1 MSIQTETGITIPN
14 PPAGYVYVGV
24 GPLLALLP
32 RGMQKRGHIALL
44 QSWND
49 TRPWDT
55 ECQFNGQ
62 SEGMHY
68 AVLLGTEAHDL
79 LFPAAPAPAA
89 PAAPLTPPEG
99 YVYVGQ
105 GPLTAL
111 GTREQPAGDL
121 ALLHGSSLLNPRWE
135 WAPTYGYNGQ
145 SHNVHYAAR
154 IGSNAQRLLRP
165 AEGNPQLELMN
176 TKPEEPEEN
185 EEDEVPEGITLPDG
199 TLVDEA
205 DCIDVVVEG
214 WCEQYSSYNSTYYA
228 RSSNFR
234 TAPMPEDYEGVRW
247 LERENLHALES
258 ECDIVETSNGDHSF
272 RENCRRIDGDWY
284 HIDDI
289 SYDGHGNPYPSD
301 SGDYVYCQGE
311 GETYSRDE
319 CHWCEAADTYVY
331 GDEEDCECNRSE
343 SEDHINEYH
352 GSPKPT
358 FYRNYPCSGWGI
370 GFEVEKNDINGASGE
385 GEYVGS
391 SDLFSGWECDA
402 SCGVEGI
409 THVYDPHT
417 CADKFKQHVANSKR
431 WLDAACDRSCG
442 GHINISSDKHTPR
455 ELLQAMRKY
464 APLWYAL
471 YRNRLNNTY
480 CVEDKKVEHG
490 TTKYSPLRTK
500 SFGVELRLPP
510 AVHNGEQL
518 VRRFELMSLCCTA
531 IDEGWS
537 LQQYVRSCKPLLF
550 EQVFNKNRVRYCN
563 VLRLTRK
570 FDRWF
575 KDGHIHADIAQ
586 YV

>member
-1 MSIQTETGITIPN
+1 MSTQTETEITTPT
-14 PPAGYVYVGV
+14 PPAGYVYAGR
-24 GPLLALLP
+24 GPLLALAT
-32 RGMQKRGHIALL
+32 RGIRTRGHLALFRD
-44 QSWND
+44 WDD
-49 TRPWDT
+49 TDPWDT
-55 ECQFNGQ
+55 YCSFNGQ
-62 SEGMHY
+62 SEGIHY
-68 AVLLGTEAHDL
+68 AVLLGTETHDL
-79 LFPAAPAPAA
+79 LFP
-89 PAAPLTPPEG
+89 APLTPPEG

-111 GTREQPAGDL
+111 GVREQPAGDL
-121 ALLHGSSLLNPRWE
+121 ALLHASNHFTPSWE
-135 WAPTYGYNGQ
+135 WSPSYGYNGQ

-165 AEGNPQLELMN
+165 AEGNPQLEIMNQEPMN
-176 TKPEEPEEN
+176 TEPEE
-185 EEDEVPEGITLPDG
+185 EEEEEGEVVTLPDG
-199 TLVDEA
+199 STVPA
-205 DCIDVVVEG
+205 SDCVDVVVEG
-214 WCEQYSSYNSTYYA
+214 WCEQYSSYNDTYYA
-228 RSSNFR
+228 RSANFR
-234 TAPMPEDYEGVRW
+234 TTPMPEDHEGVRW
-247 LERENLHALES
+247 LERENLHAS
-258 ECDIVETSNGDHSF
+258 EEDCDIVETSNGDHSF
-272 RENCRRIDGDWY
+272 RENCRYIDGDWY
-284 HIDDI
+284 HLDDI
-289 SYDGHGNPYPSD
+289 SYDGHGNPYPSESD
-301 SGDYVYCQGE
+301 DYVYCVGE
-311 GETYSRDE
+311 GETYRRDE
-319 CHWCEAADTYVY
+319 CHWCEAEDTYVY
-331 GDEEDCECNRSE
+331 GDEEECECSKQQ

-352 GSPKPT
+352 SSPKPN
-358 FYRNYPCSGWGI
+358 FYRGYPCSGWGI

-391 SDLFSGWECDA
+391 SELFSGWECDA

-431 WLDAACDRSCG
+431 WLDAACDRKCG
-442 GHINISSDKHTPR
+442 GHINISSAEHTPR
-455 ELLQAMRKY
+455 ELLQEMRRY
-464 APLWYAL
+464 APLWYAI

-510 AVHNGEQL
+510 AVRNGEQL
-518 VRRFELMSLCCTA
+518 VRRFDLLALCCTA

-537 LQQYVRSCKPLLF
+537 LSRYVRSCKPLLF
-550 EQVFNKNRVRYCN
+550 EQAYDKNRVRYGN